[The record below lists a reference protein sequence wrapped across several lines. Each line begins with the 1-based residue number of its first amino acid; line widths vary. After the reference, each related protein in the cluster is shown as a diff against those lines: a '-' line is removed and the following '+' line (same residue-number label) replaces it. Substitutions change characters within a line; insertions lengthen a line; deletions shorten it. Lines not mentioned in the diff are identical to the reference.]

1 MIKRFDEC
9 DRMSQI
15 IVFDKYFKTAGQVA
29 FEPSGDIKKQTKEAL
44 AELDAL
50 FEKIGANKGDLIQI
64 QIWLANMQDFDAMN
78 EIYDAWIKNYPK
90 PVRACVGSALAEG
103 LFGRNSSF
111 WKAKRELKIL
121 SSKF

>member
-1 MIKRFDEC
+1 MMSAIEC
-9 DRMSQI
+9 RKLLFLINILRLQ
-15 IVFDKYFKTAGQVA
+15 DKC

-50 FEKIGANKGDLIQI
+50 FEKIGASKGDLIQI
-64 QIWLANMQDFDAMN
+64 QIWLANMQDFDATN

-103 LFGRNSSF
+103 YLVEIQAFG
-111 WKAKRELKIL
+111 KLREN
-121 SSKF
+121 

>member
-1 MIKRFDEC
+1 MSAIEC
-9 DRMSQI
+9 RKLLFLINILRLQ
-15 IVFDKYFKTAGQVA
+15 DKWLLNLA
-29 FEPSGDIKKQTKEAL
+29 GDIKKQTKEAL

-103 LFGRNSSF
+103 YLVEIQAFG
-111 WKAKRELKIL
+111 KLREN
-121 SSKF
+121 

>member
-50 FEKIGANKGDLIQI
+50 FEKIGASKGDLIQI
-64 QIWLANMQDFDAMN
+64 QIWLANMQDFCRRKN
-78 EIYDAWIKNYPK
+78 KISIWKNKTSIKVEILFFYK
-90 PVRACVGSALAEG
+90 P
-103 LFGRNSSF
+103 
-111 WKAKRELKIL
+111 
-121 SSKF
+121 

>member
-44 AELDAL
+44 AELL
-50 FEKIGANKGDLIQI
+50 ML
-64 QIWLANMQDFDAMN
+64 
-78 EIYDAWIKNYPK
+78 
-90 PVRACVGSALAEG
+90 C
-103 LFGRNSSF
+103 
-111 WKAKRELKIL
+111 LK
-121 SSKF
+121 K

>member
-1 MIKRFDEC
+1 MSAIEC
-9 DRMSQI
+9 RKLLFLINILRLQ
-15 IVFDKYFKTAGQVA
+15 DKWL

-50 FEKIGANKGDLIQI
+50 FEKIGASKGDLIQI
-64 QIWLANMQDFDAMN
+64 QILLANMQDFDAMN

-103 LFGRNSSF
+103 YLVEIQAFG
-111 WKAKRELKIL
+111 KLREN
-121 SSKF
+121 

>member
-44 AELDAL
+44 AELDTL
-50 FEKIGANKGDLIQI
+50 FEKIGACKGDLIQI

-78 EIYDAWIKNYPK
+78 EIMML
-90 PVRACVGSALAEG
+90 G
-103 LFGRNSSF
+103 
-111 WKAKRELKIL
+111 LKITL
-121 SSKF
+121 NLLELV

>member
-44 AELDAL
+44 AELDTL
-50 FEKIGANKGDLIQI
+50 FEKIGACKGDLIQI

-78 EIYDAWIKNYPK
+78 YPK
-90 PVRACVGSALAEG
+90 PIRACVGSALAEG
-103 LFGRNSSF
+103 YLVEIQAFG
-111 WKAKRELKIL
+111 KLREN
-121 SSKF
+121 